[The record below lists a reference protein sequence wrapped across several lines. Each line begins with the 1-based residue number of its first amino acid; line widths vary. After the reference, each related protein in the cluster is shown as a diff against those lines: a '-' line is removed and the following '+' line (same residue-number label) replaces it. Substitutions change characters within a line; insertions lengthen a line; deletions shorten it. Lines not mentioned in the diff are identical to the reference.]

1 MIRRVP
7 RYGASRPRKY
17 LKNVPEPKGRKQDYC
32 ADTQGVNG
40 SRYKTDYHN
49 VGYQVSDQCA
59 WITMNRPRVLN
70 ALSKGMFRDLRNALA
85 RASKRRGIRFI
96 AITGAG
102 GAFSAGLD
110 IKQVGGFE
118 SKAEAKAFVY
128 ELVKPFWDQLF
139 SCDRPVLSVVDGPAY
154 GAGAEIALASD
165 IVVASTRSKFAFS
178 GGLVGALCC
187 ISGVI
192 GPLLMNGRK
201 LVEMN
206 LTGSPLSAR
215 EAKSLGLANQ
225 IVPPNKLRPTADK
238 MIEDLRRVSPISNSS
253 FKRIRKATIPRA
265 ALLIAYRELLRTIT
279 SPDFR
284 KGATA
289 FVAKKSPEF

>member
-1 MIRRVP
+1 
-7 RYGASRPRKY
+7 
-17 LKNVPEPKGRKQDYC
+17 
-32 ADTQGVNG
+32 
-40 SRYKTDYHN
+40 
-49 VGYQVSDQCA
+49 
-59 WITMNRPRVLN
+59 MNRPEVLN
-70 ALSKGMFRDLRNALA
+70 ALSKGMFRNLRSALA
-85 RASKRRGIRFI
+85 RASRDRVIRFI

-110 IKQVGGFE
+110 IKEVGGFE
-118 SKAEAKAFVY
+118 SKAEAQAFVY

-139 SCDRPVLSVVDGPAY
+139 SCDRPILSLVDGPAY

-178 GGLVGALCC
+178 GGRVGALCS
-187 ISGVI
+187 ISGVV

-206 LTGSPLSAR
+206 LTGSPLSAQ
-215 EAKSLGLANQ
+215 EARSLGLANQ
-225 IVPPNKLRPTADK
+225 VVPPNRLRPTANK
-238 MIEDLRRVSPISNSS
+238 MIQDLRRVSPISNSS
-253 FKRIRKATIPRA
+253 FKRIKKATIPKA

-284 KGATA
+284 KGARA
-289 FVAKKSPEF
+289 FVTKKTPQF